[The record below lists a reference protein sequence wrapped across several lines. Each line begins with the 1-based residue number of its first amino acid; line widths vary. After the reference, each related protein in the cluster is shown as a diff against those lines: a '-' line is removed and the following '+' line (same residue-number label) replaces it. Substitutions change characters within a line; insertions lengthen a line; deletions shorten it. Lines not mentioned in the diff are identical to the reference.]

1 MKKQPKPKS
10 VDECWMIEVKPGK
23 FYIPVIIRKT
33 KKSAETRKRGE
44 IFPSRIRKWR
54 AETVC
59 EWRDNECGWISRQ
72 CKPGILSTSLR
83 KEKFCGNCGGKIRV
97 KR

>member
-1 MKKQPKPKS
+1 
-10 VDECWMIEVKPGK
+10 MIEVKPGK

-59 EWRDNECGWISRQ
+59 EVTRDKSGFSLFYISSCGRVVGT
-72 CKPGILSTSLR
+72 KD
-83 KEKFCGNCGGKIRV
+83 KFCCGCGGKIRV